1 MLIIGIIVSI
11 ISFLLVLFPKFF
23 LNLKSP
29 DTAFLQIQKIH
40 NKKQVILLTQ
50 IWGIL
55 CLIVGITLIILSLT

>member
-29 DTAFLQIQKIH
+29 GTAFLQIQKIH